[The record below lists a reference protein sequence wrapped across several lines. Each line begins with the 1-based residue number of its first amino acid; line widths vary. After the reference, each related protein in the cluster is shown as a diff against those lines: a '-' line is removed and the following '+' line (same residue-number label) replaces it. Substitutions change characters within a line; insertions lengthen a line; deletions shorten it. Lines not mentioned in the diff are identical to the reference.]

1 MWKDQEKFTE
11 ITKFLRK
18 LDGRKGSSLEEYA
31 CRIEY
36 LIALNIEMQ
45 LIKDPSLN
53 RAEFSS
59 SLNTKGAKL
68 YKNFIRE

>member
-11 ITKFLRK
+11 IAKFLRK
-18 LDGRKGSSLEEYA
+18 LDGRKGSIIEEYA

-36 LIALNIEMQ
+36 LIALNIQMQ
-45 LIKDPSLN
+45 LAKDPSLN
-53 RAEFSS
+53 REDFHA

-68 YKNFIRE
+68 YKNLMY